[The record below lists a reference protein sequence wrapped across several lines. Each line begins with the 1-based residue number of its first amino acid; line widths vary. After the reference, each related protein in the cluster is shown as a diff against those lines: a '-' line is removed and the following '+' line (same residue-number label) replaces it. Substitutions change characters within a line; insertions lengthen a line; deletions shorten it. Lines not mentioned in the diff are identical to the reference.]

1 MAAALEL
8 ARLEA
13 RWTGLT
19 DLALDVLFRERVDL
33 WSSAGGEGKLLE
45 PIVEDLVL
53 TVGRIGRGVIQSRVK
68 RQDGYVEMDV
78 MCVSGRKRGMNQT
91 AGKGG
96 GEGCMYN
103 KNVKQQGE
111 EKRVRRA

>member
-1 MAAALEL
+1 
-8 ARLEA
+8 
-13 RWTGLT
+13 
-19 DLALDVLFRERVDL
+19 
-33 WSSAGGEGKLLE
+33 
-45 PIVEDLVL
+45 
-53 TVGRIGRGVIQSRVK
+53 VK